1 MGRYMIKNAVMAALL
16 ASSGAAFAC
25 AYSGC
30 TPAWNLFGG
39 NGACHSHAV
48 IAPGNDTR
56 INLYALVRDAAG
68 QGLGGK
74 IKPPPGYEAEAF
86 GQTFLNWNELKQS
99 MFPTDAQADWS
110 SAGDARG
117 QGLAAAAP
125 VFDAAMA
132 ANKAL
137 PAAER
142 SLLSAARARLLQTH
156 NGPAEGE
163 AVMPWPAGIASSAG
177 KEYLGYLQAADAFY
191 GKRWDEARQGFAGL
205 GRAGDPWVAETA
217 AYMLVR
223 TELAAA
229 TAHSIDEYGF
239 FQGVKSA
246 DKAAIARGQGAL
258 SAYLKAWPQGRYA
271 ASARGLER
279 RALWLSADFGGLA
292 QRYDQLL
299 GTVPAT
305 SEEMVGLVQEI
316 DNKLLFDSGN
326 TSPRAN
332 GPLLLATIDLMQMR
346 VADPADKDSDVKP
359 GIDAATL
366 AGQQAAFMRAPDL
379 YSFVQAN
386 YAFYVAKDYARVLQ
400 LIPDDAR
407 RAAYSPLAFSRQV
420 LRGQALAARGD
431 RNEAGF
437 WRELIGGA
445 EAVWQRPT
453 VELALAMNLERNGQL
468 GAVFAKDSPIT
479 DRQTRAILLAHSAG
493 PDLLRSA
500 AQNAAAPQEERD
512 EALFTLLYKQLS
524 RGNYAG
530 FAANR
535 ALVRGDAPME
545 GKYSFARYE
554 ALGLGVF
561 AKGRVMEAGSAC
573 PALAATAQTLAA
585 DPRNLHAQLCLGEF
599 WRLNGF
605 DGFTALDT
613 APPAGELGGAVSGF
627 PGVPNRRGAFYETA
641 IADPRAGRADK
652 AYALFRIVRCYA
664 PSGYNSCGG
673 ADVPKA
679 QRKAWF
685 DRLHREF
692 PKSVWA
698 QKLRIYW

>member
-1 MGRYMIKNAVMAALL
+1 MGKQTIKSAGMAALL
-16 ASSGAAFAC
+16 ATSGAALAC
-25 AYSGC
+25 ADTGC
-30 TPAWNLFGG
+30 YPSWSLFGG
-39 NGACHSHAV
+39 NSACHSHAV

-56 INLYALVRDAAG
+56 INLFALVRDSAG

-125 VFDAAMA
+125 TFAAAMS
-132 ANKAL
+132 ANKAI

-142 SLLSAARARLLQTH
+142 SLLGAARARLLQTH
-156 NGPAEGE
+156 NGPAAGE
-163 AVMPWPAGIASSAG
+163 AVIAWPSGIGSAAG

-205 GRAGDPWVAETA
+205 ARAGDPWVAETA
-217 AYMLVR
+217 AYMIVR

-229 TAHSIDEYGF
+229 MAHSMDEYGY
-239 FQGVKSA
+239 FQGVKSV
-246 DKAAIARGQGAL
+246 DKALVARGQGAL

-279 RALWLSADFGGLA
+279 RVLWLSADFGGLA
-292 QRYDQLL
+292 QRYEQLL
-299 GTVPAT
+299 GTVPAS

-316 DNKLLFDSGN
+316 DNKLLFDAQN
-326 TSPRAN
+326 NSPRAN
-332 GPLLLATIDLMQMR
+332 GPLLLATIDLMQLR

-379 YSFVQAN
+379 YSFVLAN
-386 YAFYVAKDYARVLQ
+386 HAFYVAKDYARVLK
-400 LIPDDAR
+400 LIPDDAHR
-407 RAAYSPLAFSRQV
+407 TVYGPLAFSRQV
-420 LRGQALAARGD
+420 LRGQALAALGD

-445 EAVWQRPT
+445 EPVWQRPT
-453 VELALAMNLERNGQL
+453 VELALAMNFERHGQL
-468 GAVFAKDSPIT
+468 SAVFAKDSPIT

-493 PDLLRSA
+493 ADLLRSV
-500 AQNAAAPQEERD
+500 AQNPAQARQERD
-512 EALFTLLYKQLS
+512 EALFILLYKQLS

-530 FAANR
+530 FAANS
-535 ALVRGDAPME
+535 ALLPADAPE
-545 GKYSFARYE
+545 DGKFSFAAYQ
-554 ALGLGVF
+554 ALGLSVF
-561 AKGRVMEAGSAC
+561 AKGRLMEAGFSC
-573 PALAATAQTLAA
+573 PALSSTVQTLAA
-585 DPRNLHAQLCLGEF
+585 EPRQMHAQLCLGEF

-605 DGFTALDT
+605 DDFTALDI

-627 PGVPNRRGAFYETA
+627 PGLPNRRGSFYEAA
-641 IADPRAGRADK
+641 IADPRAAPVDK
-652 AYALFRIVRCYA
+652 AYALFRSVRCYA
-664 PSGYNSCGG
+664 PSGINSCGG
-673 ADVPKA
+673 VDAPKA

-698 QKLRIYW
+698 QKLRVYW

>member
-1 MGRYMIKNAVMAALL
+1 MKRQTIRSLAGAALL
-16 ASSGAAFAC
+16 AASGTALAC
-25 AYSGC
+25 ADSGC
-30 TPAWNLFGG
+30 HPAWNLFGG
-39 NGACHSHAV
+39 NSACHSHAV

-74 IKPPPGYEAEAF
+74 IKPPPGYEAEEF

-99 MFPTDAQADWS
+99 VFPSDVQPDWS

-125 VFDAAMA
+125 AFAAAMA

-142 SLLSAARARLLQTH
+142 SLLSTARARLLQTH

-163 AVMPWPAGIASSAG
+163 AVMPWPTGIASAAG
-177 KEYLGYLQAADAFY
+177 KEYLAYLQAADAFY
-191 GKRWDEARQGFAGL
+191 GKRWDEAREGFAKL

-217 AYMLVR
+217 AYMVAR

-229 TAHSIDEYGF
+229 SANSIDEYGF
-239 FQGVKSA
+239 FQGVKTV
-246 DKAAIARGQGAL
+246 DKAATARGQGAL
-258 SAYLKAWPQGRYA
+258 SAYLKAWPQGRYV

-279 RALWLSADFGGLA
+279 RALWLAADFGKLA
-292 QRYDQLL
+292 QRYEDMLAA
-299 GTVPAT
+299 TAPA
-305 SEEMVGLVQEI
+305 SEQMVGLVQEI
-316 DNKLLFDSGN
+316 DNKLLFDSEN
-326 TSPRAN
+326 TAPRAT
-332 GPLLLATIDLMQMR
+332 GPLLLATIDLMQLR
-346 VADPADKDSDVKP
+346 VGDPADKNSDVKP

-379 YSFVQAN
+379 YSFVLAN
-386 YAFYVAKDYARVLQ
+386 HAFYVAKDYARVLK

-407 RAAYSPLAFSRQV
+407 RASYGPLAFSRQV
-420 LRGQALAARGD
+420 LRGQALAALGD
-431 RNEAGF
+431 RNETGF

-453 VELALAMNLERNGQL
+453 VELALAMNLERRGQVA
-468 GAVFAKDSPIT
+468 AVFAKDSPIT
-479 DRQTRAILLAHSAG
+479 DPLTRAILLAHSAG

-500 AQNAAAPQEERD
+500 AMTSAQPQERD
-512 EALFTLLYKQLS
+512 EALFVLLYKQLS

-530 FAANR
+530 FVSNR
-535 ALVRGDAPME
+535 PLARADAPLD
-545 GKYSFARYE
+545 GKFTFARYP

-561 AKGRVMEAGSAC
+561 ASGRTMEAGFAC
-573 PALAATAQTLAA
+573 PALTATAQALAA
-585 DPRNLHAQLCLGEF
+585 DPRAIHAQLCLGEF

-605 DGFTALDT
+605 DDFSVLDV
-613 APPAGELGGAVSGF
+613 APRANELGGAVSGF
-627 PGVPNRRGAFYETA
+627 PGVPNRRGSFYEAA
-641 IADPRAGRADK
+641 IADPRAAPADK
-652 AYALFRIVRCYA
+652 AYALFRLVRCYA
-664 PSGYNSCGG
+664 PSGNNSCGG
-673 ADVPKA
+673 TEASKA

-685 DRLHREF
+685 DRLHRDY

-698 QKLRIYW
+698 QKLRVYW